1 MKKNINI
8 FKYEEKIIIFLL
20 LLFSLIINQHYGNK
34 GIFPLDSFSHFDRG
48 FGILLGEHPFKD
60 YWVISGPVIDYF
72 QSFFFYIF
80 GTNWQS
86 YIFHASFVNALVAL
100 STFVLLRNFN
110 LNIYISFIYSIIPI

>member
-8 FKYEEKIIIFLL
+8 FKYVEKIIIFLL

-72 QSFFFYIF
+72 QSFFNPLKRTSIHLNMP
-80 GTNWQS
+80 TSLLLWPLPLLCQN
-86 YIFHASFVNALVAL
+86 VA
-100 STFVLLRNFN
+100 F
-110 LNIYISFIYSIIPI
+110 